1 MRMQELESD
10 YRRYEE
16 ADAAYTKADHEHD
29 EAAVR
34 EARDAYHKLL
44 EEIRAKGKDYS
55 FMMRLYSDMKKR
67 RNDYIDMD
75 GTYDDEEKIIGIFR
89 DFGVKAFTFTSTWTN
104 ALDSAWNYQ
113 KAGAQPA
120 GMIEVNGNQ
129 KLRFGSDEVEFEKK
143 HGFLFTL

>member
-1 MRMQELESD
+1 MRMQEIEAD

-16 ADAAYTKADHEHD
+16 ADAAYTKADMEHD
-29 EAAVR
+29 EAAVK
-34 EARDAYHKLL
+34 EAREAYHKLL
-44 EEIRAKGKDYS
+44 EEVRAKGKDYS

-67 RNDYIDMD
+67 HNDYIDMD

-89 DFGVKAFTFTSTWTN
+89 DFGVKAFTFTSTWSS
-104 ALDSAWNYQ
+104 ALESAWNYQ
-113 KAGAQPA
+113 KAGTKVD

-129 KLRFGSDEVEFEKK
+129 KISFGSDEVEFEKK

>member
-1 MRMQELESD
+1 MRMQELEAD

-16 ADAAYTKADHEHD
+16 IDAAYTKAERENND
-29 EAAVR
+29 EAIRRAW
-34 EARDAYHKLL
+34 EEHK
-44 EEIRAKGKDYS
+44 EIVKEVRAKGRDYD
-55 FMMRLYSDMKKR
+55 FMMRLYSDMKER

-75 GTYDDEEKIIGIFR
+75 GTYDDEEKILGIFR
-89 DFGVKAFTFTSTWTN
+89 DFGVKAFTFTSTWSS

-113 KAGAQPA
+113 KAGAKAA

-129 KLRFGSDEVEFEKK
+129 KTRFGSDEAEFEKK